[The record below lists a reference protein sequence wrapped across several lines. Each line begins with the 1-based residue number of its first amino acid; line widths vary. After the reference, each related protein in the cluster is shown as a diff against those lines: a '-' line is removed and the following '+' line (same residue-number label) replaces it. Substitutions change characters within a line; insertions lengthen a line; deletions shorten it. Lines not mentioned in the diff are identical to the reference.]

1 MPNINPNMAK
11 FTFKKVQELIDRVEK
26 HPNLSAVSKKMSKI
40 AIEDL
45 RFREELKT
53 KGKNIDVSG

>member
-1 MPNINPNMAK
+1 MAK

>member
-11 FTFKKVQELIDRVEK
+11 FTFKKVQELINRVEK
-26 HPNLSAVSKKMSKI
+26 HPNLSADSKKMSKI
-40 AIEDL
+40 AIKDL
-45 RFREELKT
+45 QSREELKI